1 MTLSSYAISQCAEI
15 NGAQCAPL
23 RSGRPNSTADGDEG
37 TLEDTKPVRDLT
49 EGKRTSAWLKQ
60 QKIEKEDKSG
70 SETSTGTNTKNDQTT
85 GTNTTND
92 KTNATG
98 TNSKTD
104 NKTT

>member
-1 MTLSSYAISQCAEI
+1 VTLSSYAISQCAEI

-70 SETSTGTNTKNDQTT
+70 SETSTGTNT
-85 GTNTTND
+85 TND